1 MTTPTPIRWNALT
14 PRARD
19 ALVAIHIFGDA
30 PRCLHEQIRALG
42 GSLRQCSDCGEQ
54 FGDTS
59 LLVAWSWPAPFTQ
72 SIPEAF
78 SVVEKMREKGFEVV
92 MDAAEVGNWVCVFF
106 RSDDRDTIV
115 EVEAANLPEAITIG
129 SLQAHGFEV
138 ERE

>member
-14 PRARD
+14 PRERN
-19 ALVAIHIFGDA
+19 ALIAEHIFGLIVYRFETA
-30 PRCLHEQIRALG
+30 EWG
-42 GSLRQCSDCGEQ
+42 TGSMVNPLRPYT
-54 FGDTS
+54 TS
-59 LLVAWSWPAPFTQ
+59 Y
-72 SIPEAF
+72 EASF
-78 SVVEKMREKGFEVV
+78 AVVEKMREKGFEVV